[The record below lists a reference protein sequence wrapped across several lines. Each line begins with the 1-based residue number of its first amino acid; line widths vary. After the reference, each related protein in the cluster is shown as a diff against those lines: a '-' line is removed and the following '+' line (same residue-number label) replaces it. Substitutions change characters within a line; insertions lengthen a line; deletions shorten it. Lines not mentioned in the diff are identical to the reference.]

1 MKRTKVHAF
10 LVPRHLNTHMSNKSI
25 IKSIAKHP
33 KTHEFI
39 RFAIVGTIATGIH
52 YGIYMLLV
60 WMNDIG
66 EDEKLYTNISYSI
79 GYVISWLCNFYLS
92 AHFTFREKT
101 SVKRGIGFAL
111 SHGVNYLLHLIFLN
125 FFLWLG
131 VSEAWAPI
139 PVFCIV
145 IPINFLLVRFV
156 FKSKHFQN

>member
-1 MKRTKVHAF
+1 MFIPSSPNSASACALRSASIRMLTLVEPAMGSSPFCYQVH
-10 LVPRHLNTHMSNKSI
+10 
-25 IKSIAKHP
+25 
-33 KTHEFI
+33 
-39 RFAIVGTIATGIH
+39 
-52 YGIYMLLV
+52 YMLIV

-66 EDEKLYTNISYSI
+66 EDEKLYTNIAYTI
-79 GYVISWLCNFYLS
+79 GYIISWLCNFYLS
-92 AHFTFREKT
+92 AHFTFKEKT

-131 VSEAWAPI
+131 VSESLAPI

-156 FKSKHFQN
+156 FKSKQFEK